1 MKKYDFYKTIEKIKN
16 KKVFTYLDV
25 LRGIYN
31 GNYSMAEIFFAD
43 ALASGRCVEV
53 KDGYRINI

>member
-1 MKKYDFYKTIEKIKN
+1 MKKYDFDKTIEKIKN

-31 GNYSMAEIFFAD
+31 GNYSMAERFFAD
-43 ALASGRCVEV
+43 ALACGRCVEV